1 MRCCYLL
8 MLLQAQ
14 RVSVH
19 EINWLLFCSSLRFVV
34 CMCLCLFLLEQ
45 ALFRYEIGFY
55 YVPRYV
61 FLCSLHRPLFAFI
74 AAGLAQKDFLPRC
87 VLVGCLHIL

>member
-1 MRCCYLL
+1 
-8 MLLQAQ
+8 MLLFAYVVAGPKGFCFVT
-14 RVSVH
+14 RL
-19 EINWLLFCSSLRFVV
+19 IGFLFCSSLRFVV

-55 YVPRYV
+55 FVPRYV
-61 FLCSLHRPLFAFI
+61 FVCSLHRPLFAFI
-74 AAGLAQKDFLPRC
+74 SAGLAQKDFVLRC